1 MAHGVSIA
9 QPAPS
14 LQLDAEAEP
23 QEAAP
28 QAIEPVGA
36 IETHE
41 STPAAAPLRPATPPP
56 TEAPAS
62 PSPTTTRR
70 PPRPTTA
77 AQEEEESSDEEEV
90 FLLFLCVLGVD

>member
-41 STPAAAPLRPATPPP
+41 STPAPLRPATPPP

-77 AQEEEESSDEEEV
+77 AQEEEEESSDEEEV
-90 FLLFLCVLGVD
+90 FLLFLCFVGVD